1 MKHSISLLFF
11 CILLCCGASTPCR
24 ADDLDDGIAIDDS
37 SMEYDQ
43 IGDSIEPNYSY
54 IALRAQSDV
63 AARSD
68 TGTDDLVTGEGS
80 LLNSVILEAG
90 ATVQGDIYIID
101 QSKGDKT
108 IIAR

>member
-1 MKHSISLLFF
+1 MKQSISFFLFAM
-11 CILLCCGASTPCR
+11 LSCGSFWAPCR

-37 SMEYDQ
+37 LIEYDQ

-54 IALRAQSDV
+54 IALRAQSNV

-68 TGTDDLVTGEGS
+68 AGTDDLVTGEGS
-80 LLNSVILEAG
+80 VLNSVILEAG

-101 QSKGDKT
+101 QSRGDKT
-108 IIAR
+108 IITQ